1 MVTDMEW
8 SEDPWGDPEHPWQ
21 EGDSPAGCLLTLAI
35 VAVVAAALVFVA
47 GA

>member
-1 MVTDMEW
+1 VTTLGW
-8 SEDPWGDPEHPWQ
+8 SDERRDDPELPWQ

-35 VAVVAAALVFVA
+35 VMIVAAAIVTAA